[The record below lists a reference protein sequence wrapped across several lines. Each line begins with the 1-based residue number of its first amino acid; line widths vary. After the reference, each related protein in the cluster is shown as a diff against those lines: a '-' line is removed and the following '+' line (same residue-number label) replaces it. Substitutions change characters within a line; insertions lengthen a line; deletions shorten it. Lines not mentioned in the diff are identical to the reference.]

1 MILPSEELLSE
12 ILDIEEGY
20 IELARCDKD
29 STICYQYTRN
39 ANTEDESIE
48 YHFVNI
54 YELAHK
60 VKEWALTQ
68 ELVPNFPYIIYS
80 SPYEKKVVG
89 KTIMG
94 HDIVEF
100 YPSAWIYNL
109 VGNKKEFHADTEPEA
124 IFQAGELIL
133 KKHTK

>member
-1 MILPSEELLSE
+1 MIPYTPSKELLSE

-29 STICYQYTRN
+29 STICYQHTRN

-60 VKEWALTQ
+60 IKEWAFGQ
-68 ELVPNFPYIIYS
+68 EYYMS
-80 SPYEKKVVG
+80 SGISFNINLWWANVTP
-89 KTIMG
+89 KTG
-94 HDIVEF
+94 GTAKLETFD
-100 YPSAWIYNL
+100 
-109 VGNKKEFHADTEPEA
+109 ADNEPEA
-124 IFQAGELIL
+124 IFQAGEWIL
-133 KKHTK
+133 HTIKEHNL

>member
-1 MILPSEELLSE
+1 MILPSKELLSE

-60 VKEWALTQ
+60 CKEWALNKNYEIWSVSKNKRGEAQ
-68 ELVPNFPYIIYS
+68 IEHFKNDNKLKEL
-80 SPYEKKVVG
+80 
-89 KTIMG
+89 
-94 HDIVEF
+94 
-100 YPSAWIYNL
+100 
-109 VGNKKEFHADTEPEA
+109 
-124 IFQAGELIL
+124 
-133 KKHTK
+133 